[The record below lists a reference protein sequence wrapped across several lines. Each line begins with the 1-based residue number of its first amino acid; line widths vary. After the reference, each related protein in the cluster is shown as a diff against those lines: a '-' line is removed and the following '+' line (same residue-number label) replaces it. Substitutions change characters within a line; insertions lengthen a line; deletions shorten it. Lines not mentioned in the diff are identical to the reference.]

1 MPYPM
6 GRLRTLKGSGGIFI
20 EGFLQPPYTKRFLCK
35 NCYNSRL
42 SSSGAANA
50 FKIPTKERSVIM
62 CDFRG
67 YEEPEMVKK
76 RPVVVIA
83 RNRHNGKLVTVVPL
97 SSTNLSF
104 GGLPPQNGENPYRT
118 SRTSMSGKCDM
129 TATVGLARLD
139 RYKPKGRD
147 RCIPIISEEDFQ
159 AVKQPL
165 PRHSNCTRIKPFLKG
180 ACKTVRNMGS
190 RAGDRR

>member
-1 MPYPM
+1 MPHPA
-6 GRLRTLKGSGGIFI
+6 GRLRTLKGSGGICIGRLFFATALHKAVFCVRTAI
-20 EGFLQPPYTKRFLCK
+20 IAACHRQERLMPLKFQPR
-35 NCYNSRL
+35 
-42 SSSGAANA
+42 
-50 FKIPTKERSVIM
+50 ERSVIM

-97 SSTNLSF
+97 SSTEPVPLADCHHKMS
-104 GGLPPQNGENPYRT
+104 ENPLPDKPHIQCRA
-118 SRTSMSGKCDM
+118 KCDM

-159 AVKQPL
+159 AVKTAVAKAFKL
-165 PRHSNCTRIKPFLKG
+165 Y
-180 ACKTVRNMGS
+180 
-190 RAGDRR
+190 